1 MASEGKTPRHDYVER
16 SQRRSGYRRR
26 EERRR
31 TTAWDVI
38 RLILSVLLCIV
49 CFPVGLFA
57 LWTCRFG
64 AGTRML
70 LTVVTGVLFF
80 ALMAF
85 ALTVETDNPM
95 IDKLQDRALSG
106 LAVVEQRVQVEAE
119 KGRQIAE
126 ALPPVLAQQ
135 LLVPAVE
142 WAAQELPNISANLE
156 SMREQGGQLADNA
169 HNAALEAL
177 YSLNILSTPEPTEVP
192 EPTAEPQPVVTPAP
206 EAAEAP
212 TAEPEPAATPAPVVT
227 EKPTAAPVVTTAPTA
242 KPVVTPA
249 PTAKPV
255 VTPAPT
261 PTPVP
266 TPAPTPT
273 PEPEPTDTPAPD
285 PNATVYLKP
294 GSAAFHKSKDCPLAE
309 GALPIQRSIA
319 VMRSARECA
328 ECFAAQ

>member
-106 LAVVEQRVQVEAE
+106 LAIVEQRVQVEAE

-156 SMREQGGQLADNA
+156 AMREQGSQLADNA
-169 HNAALEAL
+169 HETALEAL
-177 YSLNILSTPEPTEVP
+177 YSLNILPTPEPTEVP
-192 EPTAEPQPVVTPAP
+192 GPTVEPEPVVTLAP
-206 EAAEAP
+206 VATEAP
-212 TAEPEPAATPAPVVT
+212 VETP
-227 EKPTAAPVVTTAPTA
+227 APVVTTAPTA
-242 KPVVTPA
+242 EPESAATPAPVATEAPVVTPA
-249 PTAKPV
+249 PTA
-255 VTPAPT
+255 TPAPT

>member
-126 ALPPVLAQQ
+126 AIPPVLAQQ

-156 SMREQGGQLADNA
+156 AMREQGGQLADNA

-177 YSLNILSTPEPTEVP
+177 YSLNILPTPEPTEVP
-192 EPTAEPQPVVTPAP
+192 EPTVESQPVITPAP
-206 EAAEAP
+206 VATEAP
-212 TAEPEPAATPAPVVT
+212 TAAPVET
-227 EKPTAAPVVTTAPTA
+227 PAPVVTTAPTA
-242 KPVVTPA
+242 EPESAATPAPVATEAPVVTPA
-249 PTAKPV
+249 PTA
-255 VTPAPT
+255 TPAPT

-285 PNATVYLKP
+285 PNSTVYLKP

-319 VMRSARECA
+319 VMRSAKECA